1 MSKKGNVGK
10 KFRALQTF
18 SREDNI
24 FNKNGQYTLS
34 GIDESESLNIYY
46 LTDSN
51 GKNYLFPEFSLGDI
65 FNEYFIAIDD
75 ERRININKLLYED

>member
-1 MSKKGNVGK
+1 MYKRDNVGK
-10 KFRALQTF
+10 RFRALQTF

-24 FNKNGQYTLS
+24 FNKNDQYTLS
-34 GIDESESLNIYY
+34 EIDVSESLNIYY

-51 GKNYLFPEFSLGDI
+51 GKNYLFPEFSLGGE
-65 FNEYFIAIDD
+65 FSEYFITIDD